1 MTGCIRA
8 RKETSKSIEA
18 DIKSVEFILEER
30 TKYTSHVYTG
40 FTIHHIDQLSYSLF
54 Q

>member
-8 RKETSKSIEA
+8 QKGTSKSIEA
-18 DIKSVEFILEER
+18 DIKSVEFTR
-30 TKYTSHVYTG
+30 KSAQSTSYVYTEL
-40 FTIHHIDQLSYSLF
+40 TIYHIDQLSYSLF